1 MSNDI
6 LTQLQETPANLVVI
20 DEEINGAGT
29 TLESFASTIA
39 FYIDQYLQ
47 IIDYV
52 TTAAIVDQSIVSSI
66 MAGVAPLRGLSAQ
79 LNSLGTE
86 YRGTC
91 SEFVSAIDEADE
103 FLY

>member
-1 MSNDI
+1 MDYDI
-6 LTQLQETPANLVVI
+6 LTQLQGTPANLVVI

-29 TLESFASTIA
+29 TLESFASTVA

-52 TTAAIVDQSIVSSI
+52 TTEAIVDQSIVNSI
-66 MAGVAPLRGLSAQ
+66 LAGVASLRGLSAQ
-79 LNSLGTE
+79 LNDLGAE
-86 YRGTC
+86 CQGAC
-91 SEFVSAIDEADE
+91 GEFVLAIDEADE